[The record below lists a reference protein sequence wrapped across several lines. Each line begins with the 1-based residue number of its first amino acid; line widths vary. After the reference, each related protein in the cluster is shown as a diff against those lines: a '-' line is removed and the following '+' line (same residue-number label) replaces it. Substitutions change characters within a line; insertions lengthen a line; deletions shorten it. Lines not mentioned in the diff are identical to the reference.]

1 MTDSN
6 HRPRAV
12 FAPKDWEVLKKAVGN
27 YVNMCEQY
35 CVSEEEMTHA
45 LSLYHRIGRVIDV
58 NEVRHQPLEEPQRRE
73 SYHDYMGRR
82 MREER
87 EKNGNS
93 D

>member
-1 MTDSN
+1 LTDSN

-58 NEVRHQPLEEPQRRE
+58 NEVRHKPLEEAQRRE
-73 SYHDYMGRR
+73 SYEQTMKRLMKED
-82 MREER
+82 R
-87 EKNGNS
+87 EKWKK
-93 D
+93 

>member
-1 MTDSN
+1 
-6 HRPRAV
+6 V

-58 NEVRHQPLEEPQRRE
+58 
-73 SYHDYMGRR
+73 
-82 MREER
+82 
-87 EKNGNS
+87 EKN
-93 D
+93 DA